1 MRPGFSV
8 RIGLF
13 LFCLISLA
21 SCAILPEQVKQP
33 TDGSLVSSPP
43 IVVITSVLPT
53 QIPPTQSKDHLNTE
67 PAQKPEV
74 LQPLIR
80 DLDLMPEVLIP
91 AGPFSMGCD
100 PENNGGVD
108 CMADI
113 LPLHEVELSAYY
125 IDQYE
130 VSNSQY
136 ARCVSVGTCTEP
148 KSMGTA
154 DRPDYFLNPDYANHP
169 VVAVDW
175 KQADAYCR
183 WVGGRLPTEA
193 EWEKAARGEDLRPYP
208 WGFDLPDCSKANFNS
223 STEGRCSDGTTKV
236 GSFPAGAS
244 PYGVMDLAGNVW
256 EWTQDWYEWTYYQGS
271 PKTDPM
277 GSQEGYQKIVKGGAW
292 DYSANVMTISYNS
305 DHLPQEFKLS
315 FGFRCTRALI
325 P

>member
-1 MRPGFSV
+1 MRVGFSV
-8 RIGLF
+8 HYGLL

-21 SCAILPEQVKQP
+21 SCAFLSEQVRQP
-33 TDGSLVSSPP
+33 KEGTLVSPSA

-53 QIPPTQSKDHLNTE
+53 QIPPTQSKEYLNVE

-74 LQPLIR
+74 LLPLVR
-80 DLDLMPEVLIP
+80 DLDLMPEILIP
-91 AGPFSMGCD
+91 AGPFRMGCD
-100 PENNGGVD
+100 PENNGSVD

-136 ARCVSVGTCTEP
+136 ARCVSAGICTEP
-148 KSMGTA
+148 KSLGNA
-154 DRPDYFLNPDYANHP
+154 DRPDYFLNPDYANYP

-208 WGFDLPDCSKANFNS
+208 WGFDPPDCSKANFNS
-223 STEGRCSDGTTKV
+223 STEGHCSNGTTKV
-236 GSFPAGAS
+236 GSYPAGAS
-244 PYGVMDLAGNVW
+244 PYGVMDAAGNVW
-256 EWTQDWYEWTYYQGS
+256 EWTQDWYDWTYYQAS
-271 PKTDPM
+271 PKTNPM
-277 GSQEGYQKIVKGGAW
+277 GPQEGYQKIVKGGAW

-315 FGFRCTRALI
+315 FGFRCTRALT